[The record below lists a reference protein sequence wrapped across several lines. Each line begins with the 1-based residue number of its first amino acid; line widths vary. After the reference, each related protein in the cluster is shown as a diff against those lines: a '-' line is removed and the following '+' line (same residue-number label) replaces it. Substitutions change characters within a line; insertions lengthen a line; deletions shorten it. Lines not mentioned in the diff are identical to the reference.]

1 MRNLKMESKNSFFK
15 LVHKQQQQQNMPGEI
30 NLLKIKTIKR
40 FFPGKIPALVTRYEQ
55 PVMSGDL
62 IINNHN
68 TNLYCT

>member
-15 LVHKQQQQQNMPGEI
+15 LVHNNKNMPGEI